1 MCSLNGFG
9 SGFLLNK
16 EPAEMNAASLY
27 KRLAQLAQDA
37 NTLEPMRS
45 NRLR

>member
-1 MCSLNGFG
+1 MCSLNGFSSG
-9 SGFLLNK
+9 SLLNK

-27 KRLAQLAQDA
+27 KRLAQDA